1 MRAFL
6 LQTFLVVFCF
16 AISTNIAAAQGEEVF
31 LVPNVIDASE
41 PIRAAL
47 QENKGYTS
55 TTIHGK
61 GASLHLQYSA
71 SENITFFL
79 VPIAANKSYVP
90 NDTVLT
96 VLPKGE
102 RQNVRIDLT
111 VSPGWSPWQEAY
123 MLQMLTPSKEADA
136 SFFEVDFFDTSIV
149 TTIKAAIQH
158 FWTLEPYS
166 PSSYHALRGYRI
178 LGISMPII
186 AGIFVI
192 ICSMIMLVLH
202 TKISASLLPN
212 FLIIATLFIAA
223 RSTIDDVR
231 FSKQHLSEYFTKG
244 TYDEAGSIFTIAEFL
259 KANTDSDAKIYVCRE
274 GTNFQEKLL
283 RYAVYPR
290 RVSDLKNDA
299 LTATNV
305 LITDR
310 RSWSF
315 DEKTSSLTCGDL
327 RDAAIES
334 KEQFV
339 DGSILF
345 TLKKSQ

>member
-16 AISTNIAAAQGEEVF
+16 VISTNIVVAQGEEVF
-31 LVPNVIDASE
+31 LVPKVIDASE
-41 PIRAAL
+41 PIRTAL

-55 TTIHGK
+55 TTLHGK

-71 SENITFFL
+71 SEDITFFL
-79 VPIAANKSYVP
+79 VPIATNKSYVP

-102 RQNVRIDLT
+102 RKNVTIDLT
-111 VSPGWSPWQEAY
+111 VSPGWSPWQEDY

-136 SFFEVDFFDTSIV
+136 SFFEVDFFDASIV
-149 TTIKAAIQH
+149 TTIKAALQH

-178 LGISMPII
+178 LGISLPII
-186 AGIFVI
+186 AGVFIIACSIFMVI
-192 ICSMIMLVLH
+192 FR

-212 FLIIATLFIAA
+212 FLIITTLLIAA

-231 FSKQHLSEYFTKG
+231 FSKQHLFEYFTKG

-259 KANTDSDAKIYVCRE
+259 KANTDDDARIYICRE

-290 RVSDLKNDA
+290 HVSDLKNDA
-299 LTATNV
+299 QTATHV

-315 DEKTSSLTCGDL
+315 DDKNSSLVCGDL
-327 RDAAIES
+327 SEAKIES
-334 KEQFV
+334 KEKFV
-339 DGSILF
+339 DGSLLF
-345 TLKKSQ
+345 TLTTSQ